1 MLSLPFV
8 AFVLAWQAQVEPRI
22 KLLTKFTAG
31 NILYALAAL
40 AAIYLLVRVSNAFLE
55 ALARQAP
62 RARFF
67 FKMLSPVLRFGL
79 WTVGAVIIL
88 SIFSPSRET
97 LLAVLASVG
106 IALGLG
112 AQDLVKN
119 IIGGLVILVD
129 RPYQLGD
136 RVKIGD
142 AYGEID
148 HIGLRSTKLTTP
160 DDTRVTIP
168 NSDVLSGK
176 AWNANS
182 GVPDCQVVTDLFVPH
197 DTNPEEALE
206 IGYEAAYSSPYLLLA
221 KPVVVLLQ
229 DRFQDGPFMLVRVK
243 AYVYDHRFEPRL
255 QSDITLR
262 AKTEFLKRGMLLRWS
277 RHDGAPPSA
286 ELREENK
293 ARQEGELAS

>member
-1 MLSLPFV
+1 MNVLSLLTPVF
-8 AFVLAWQAQVEPRI
+8 LWQLLPGHPVEI
-22 KLLTKFTAG
+22 LTRLTGKT
-31 NILYALAAL
+31 ILYAVLAVAVTW
-40 AAIYLLVRVSNAFLE
+40 LLVRLSNAFLD

-67 FKMLSPVLRFGL
+67 FKLLAPVLRFGL
-79 WTVGAVIIL
+79 WLTGTVVVL

-119 IIGGLVILVD
+119 IIGGLVILLD

-136 RVKIGD
+136 RVRIGD
-142 AYGEID
+142 AYGEVD

-168 NSDVLSGK
+168 NSDILNGK

-182 GVPDCQVVTDLFVPH
+182 GVLDCQVVTDLFLPI
-197 DTNPEEALE
+197 DTDPATATE
-206 IGYEAAYSSPYLLLA
+206 IGYEAAYSSPFILLS
-221 KPVVVLLQ
+221 KPVVVLVQ
-229 DRFQDGPFMLVRVK
+229 DAFDQRPFLRLRVK
-243 AYVYDHRFEPRL
+243 AYVYDHRFEPHF

-262 AKTEFLKRGMLLRWS
+262 AKAEFRRREML
-277 RHDGAPPSA
+277 APWQWQPVCQ
-286 ELREENK
+286 
-293 ARQEGELAS
+293 RQINQ

>member
-1 MLSLPFV
+1 MTGVS
-8 AFVLAWQAQVEPRI
+8 
-22 KLLTKFTAG
+22 LLTTVFLWQLLPENPVGILTRVTGK
-31 NILYALAAL
+31 NMLYALL
-40 AAIYLLVRVSNAFLE
+40 AAAVTWLLVRLSNALLE
-55 ALARQAP
+55 ALAHQAP

-67 FKMLSPVLRFGL
+67 FKLLAPVLRFGL
-79 WTVGAVIIL
+79 WLTGTVILL
-88 SIFSPSRET
+88 SIFSPSREM

-119 IIGGLVILVD
+119 IIGGVVILVD

-168 NSDVLSGK
+168 NSDILSGK

-182 GVPDCQVVTDLFVPH
+182 GVLDCQVVTDLFLPI
-197 DTNPEEALE
+197 DTDPVTATE
-206 IGYEAAYSSPYLLLA
+206 IGYEAAYSSPFILLS
-221 KPVVVLLQ
+221 KPVVVLVQ
-229 DRFQDGPFMLVRVK
+229 D
-243 AYVYDHRFEPRL
+243 A
-255 QSDITLR
+255 
-262 AKTEFLKRGMLLRWS
+262 
-277 RHDGAPPSA
+277 
-286 ELREENK
+286 
-293 ARQEGELAS
+293 